1 MEHLTLTALRQQLF
15 KIVDKVIQTGVP
27 VEIERRGHRLKIVLD
42 DPPRK
47 LANLRPHNAIVGD
60 AVNHQF
66 GIRVDKHEMT
76 AASFSN
82 RDTVSPCDRFQRLL
96 RAQHP
101 LH

>member
-47 LANLRPHNAIVGD
+47 LANLRPHNAIAGD
-60 AVNHQF
+60 ADDLLK
-66 GIRVDKHEMT
+66 IRADQWQDER
-76 AASFSN
+76 N
-82 RDTVSPCDRFQRLL
+82 L
-96 RAQHP
+96 
-101 LH
+101 

>member
-47 LANLRPHNAIVGD
+47 LANLRPHKAITGD
-60 AVNHQF
+60 ADDL
-66 GIRVDKHEMT
+66 VDLQTEEWR
-76 AASFSN
+76 SEQN
-82 RDTVSPCDRFQRLL
+82 L
-96 RAQHP
+96 
-101 LH
+101 

>member
-47 LANLRPHNAIVGD
+47 LGNLRPHKAIVGD
-60 AVNHQF
+60 ADDLLK
-66 GIRVDKHEMT
+66 IRADQWQDDQ
-76 AASFSN
+76 N
-82 RDTVSPCDRFQRLL
+82 L
-96 RAQHP
+96 
-101 LH
+101 